1 MIRGGIDPGAEGRRQ
16 KLESSTTL
24 TFRDAVEEY
33 IKKRVSTMRRRRDT
47 EREIRRLAA
56 RWSRLSVT
64 ELDRSEVVKFMDK
77 VGARNPGYG
86 ASPVWVSACVVQ
98 LASRAR
104 RHRDLAMQLALGAP

>member
-1 MIRGGIDPGAEGRRQ
+1 MDPSSEARRQ

-33 IKKRVSTMRRRRDT
+33 IKKRVSTMRSRRDT

-64 ELDRSEVVKFMDK
+64 ELGRSEVVKFMDK
-77 VGARNPGYG
+77 VGARTPATAHRQSGY
-86 ASPVWVSACVVQ
+86 
-98 LASRAR
+98 LRALFNWLR
-104 RHRDLAMQLALGAP
+104 ERGVIETWPCNWHWERPEGV